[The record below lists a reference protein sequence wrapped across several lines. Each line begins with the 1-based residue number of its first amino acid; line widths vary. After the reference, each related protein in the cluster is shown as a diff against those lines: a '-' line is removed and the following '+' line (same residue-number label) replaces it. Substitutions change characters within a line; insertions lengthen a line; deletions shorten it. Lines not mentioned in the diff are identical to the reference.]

1 MALSDGSTFVSKLL
15 EPNARAQRQ
24 TKVDIVKELL
34 MKLKTSLP
42 LVLLALFLSGQNSVH
57 AAPKTLDIYF
67 IDVEG
72 GAATLIV
79 TPTGQ
84 SLLIDTGFPGD
95 RDAGRIAHAALEIA
109 GLKQIDHC
117 IITHW
122 HRDHVGGVATLSK
135 LIPIKNYYDHGLPP
149 TIASDMQAELIEA
162 YRQTTQGKSITL
174 KPGDEIKLQ
183 RSPKYLPPLNVRVL
197 TAGGVVLGEQSSVP
211 QVRPCGEK
219 FEPKPEDT
227 TDNVNSVGIL
237 LTFGRFKFFDG
248 GDLTWNIENRLACP
262 KNVVGGVDIYQADHH
277 GLDISNNPAFV
288 RELNPRVA
296 IINDGPRKGGEA
308 RTFATLKSLNEIEAI
323 YQLHRNVRT
332 TDKDNTM
339 SGYIANEEEVC
350 QGNLIKI
357 SVDPTALSY
366 TVSIPARQLS
376 RSYRTR

>member
-1 MALSDGSTFVSKLL
+1 M
-15 EPNARAQRQ
+15 
-24 TKVDIVKELL
+24 KEIL

-42 LVLLALFLSGQNSVH
+42 LVLLALFLPGPNPVH
-57 AAPKTLDIYF
+57 ASPKTLDIYF

-117 IITHW
+117 VITHW

-135 LIPIKNYYDHGLPP
+135 LIPIKNYYDHGLPQ

-162 YRQTTQGKSITL
+162 YRQTTQGESVTL
-174 KPGDEIKLQ
+174 KPGDEIRLQ
-183 RSPKYLPPLNVRVL
+183 RSPKLPPVNVRVL
-197 TAGGVVLGEQSSVP
+197 TAGGVVLGEQSSLP
-211 QVRPCGEK
+211 QVRPCGEN

-227 TDNVNSVGIL
+227 SDNVNSLGIL

-262 KNVVGGVDIYQADHH
+262 KNVVGGVDVYQVDHH
-277 GLDISNNPAFV
+277 GLDLSNNPAFV
-288 RELNPRVA
+288 RALNPRVA
-296 IINDGPRKGGEA
+296 VINDGPRKGGEA

-332 TDKDNTM
+332 VDKDNTM

-357 SVDPTALSY
+357 SVDPTARSY

>member
-1 MALSDGSTFVSKLL
+1 MNRTRTL
-15 EPNARAQRQ
+15 
-24 TKVDIVKELL
+24 I
-34 MKLKTSLP
+34 
-42 LVLLALFLSGQNSVH
+42 VLLAGLFLLCNVGQ
-57 AAPKTLDIYF
+57 AAVKTLDIYF

-117 IITHW
+117 VITHW
-122 HRDHVGGVATLSK
+122 HRDHVGGVATLAK
-135 LIPIKNYYDHGLPP
+135 LIPIKHYYDHGLPQ
-149 TIASDMQAELIEA
+149 TIASDMQSELIEA
-162 YRQTTQGKSITL
+162 YRQTTKGNSITL

-183 RSPKYLPPLNVRVL
+183 RSPKYLPPLEVRVL
-197 TAGGVVLGEQSSVP
+197 AAGGVVLGEQSSMP
-211 QVRPCGEK
+211 QIRPCGEK

-227 TDNVNSVGIL
+227 SDNVNSVGIL

-262 KNVVGGVDIYQADHH
+262 KNVVGVVDVY
-277 GLDISNNPAFV
+277 
-288 RELNPRVA
+288 
-296 IINDGPRKGGEA
+296 
-308 RTFATLKSLNEIEAI
+308 
-323 YQLHRNVRT
+323 
-332 TDKDNTM
+332 
-339 SGYIANEEEVC
+339 

-357 SVDPTALSY
+357 SVDPTARSY